1 MDGSL
6 NMISALTSIV
16 RFSSANEELGAGL
29 AVFPSLTEE
38 ELDRNVS
45 LFLHPDEI
53 RSGLSFAS
61 DVRRRSFLQGRIAV
75 KMAVKT
81 IFPDIISSET
91 GSGNGSLGEPVLK
104 NFALPYGVS
113 LAHSETWNA
122 GMCFPFSVPMGI
134 DIETISEKNGPVI
147 SSVLSN
153 HEKELCKQESDPLW
167 FLHVLWTMK
176 EALGKAI
183 RLGFRVPV
191 EWYESE
197 SIQTLTAGNQ
207 LLHLCRFKHLSMF
220 TAITLSLPQGILSI
234 AFPAEKNL
242 EQAMIRLAGLK
253 PIS

>member
-61 DVRRRSFLQGRIAV
+61 DIRRRSFLQGRIAV
-75 KMAVKT
+75 KMAMKT

-91 GSGNGSLGEPVLK
+91 ASGNSSLGEPFLK
-104 NFALPYGVS
+104 SLAMPYGIS

-122 GMCFPFSVPMGI
+122 GLCFPFSVPMGI
-134 DIETISEKNGPVI
+134 DIETISQKNGPVI

-153 HEKELCKQESDPLW
+153 HEKELCKQEPDPLW
-167 FLHVLWTMK
+167 FLHLLWTVK

-183 RLGFRVPV
+183 RLGFRAPV
-191 EWYESE
+191 EWYETE
-197 SIQTLTAGNQ
+197 STQTLIAGNQ
-207 LLHLCRFKHLSMF
+207 LLRLCRFKHLSMF
-220 TAITLSLPQGILSI
+220 TTITLNLPRGILSI

-242 EQAMIRLAGLK
+242 EQAMIRLAGLQ